1 MDNFNL
7 DELMDLAEAYVGP
20 MVDAIYRR
28 LIERDF
34 ALEDP
39 EVVMLL
45 TALINILGHDNRG
58 DRPTEVLLMAA
69 YGERGVLDRPNMR
82 VMRWRNGALSGS
94 DLANEPGL
102 GSSRTYQPGEMP
114 MPSKPKPGLTRMH
127 QEMNSEATSSGSP
140 LRVAV
145 PPKGARVTQKV
156 QTNQTIQDLDEMNDQ
171 LRSTKKELDDM
182 TKTML
187 AMEEDR
193 DMWRKLF
200 EDCNKKQGQEIE
212 RLRQE
217 YKERSEQVALTTSIE
232 KVIPARDIPRGQSPM
247 ELLTPREMSQTT
259 ETRLPAETN
268 RVTIP
273 DPSDT
278 LGDPVVEQTV
288 RKLIETAGRLVA
300 DKNAPGSGV
309 TAPYG
314 TIDDTGRVQ
323 LSQTII
329 RQGISDVTPLR
340 GSSKITERKVRKMP
354 AKKVSRVMDVQKN
367 NQLKYN
373 FTGVPETDPRACFNR
388 ATWSPAVNLQQPP
401 LGTSHLI
408 LGDSLV
414 RMLTNLRTSWV
425 TTVMAFGGA
434 TIAQLYRMVELMNPG
449 RIPSVMILVGTND
462 ISRGSDEQEAQ
473 WESMMVCLFT
483 TLWQKFSCAVLT
495 VCTVPMNARNLTAS
509 GRRHNEG
516 VMRWNNIIR
525 NLANRNAGRM
535 ILMDIEHE
543 LRAMEQARLTSDGIH
558 FDTIEGQAWL
568 NRVFQERLD
577 ELEAELSDTG
587 VLKEEGTVN
596 DTVITTFVPPNLETR
611 LGTVPAAINYRQQ
624 SSSESGRRTDVQDR
638 LGEAPTRRTIHP
650 RRRIGP
656 VNQPNEG
663 VAGTSRSDT
672 RSETTSSSREE
683 RPNRGSLL
691 WSRPMPSPWHIYKEE
706 LMKLD
711 LQKVS
716 FIEDA
721 RRMLNGATLSVSRLY
736 SITGVDWLIAASINF
751 SSTTALRFAD
761 LEGLPSNNTMGPVN
775 ARPLQ
780 DVRLNHEE
788 RNREERPGRFLTA
801 RAPIGQHVKIFKQL
815 TTPPSHVK
823 ERVYPKQVNQDGDAQ
838 RYGGLTAIKKDESIF
853 AAYDKAEMRKAKIM
867 VVANSEFVYTSKS
880 LFWPDVIMLA
890 AVDLDLLQSVSLAI
904 GVQRQTEMNPITIV
918 FAGINDHLHSRGFLS
933 RLRDPATA
941 ENAVWPA
948 IKDILES
955 MGEVVDATKEGTFNK
970 VALRVVFALSP
981 GYAYLPDG
989 LKFVYAMVALLSEG
1003 KYDVIISAPNR
1014 MIEMENLRQQHEEN
1028 KRDCRTIVQQLV
1040 SSIPQE
1046 ILTST
1051 SYGRKEQGSSKRK
1064 KTVTFVDREKEGEE
1078 VEQNLLQDY
1087 LSGEKDEEKNQQSQ
1101 DQHPGQVNLSGESEI
1116 DEKIPDEKQDLENK
1130 VLSGEFRWMRRK
1142 YGHDLEERAV
1152 SGTTPSTDDK
1162 SESSRMNTHSD
1173 RDSTSGSELSELA
1186 IHTLLVETRARNLDR
1201 EVYQDPD
1208 SDRYLIPSERVFDN
1222 AADDLE
1228 TIAVSKRSI
1237 SLLPQKEVVR
1247 TDLQPFQQETQPL
1260 AKIWCVKMEEDTHQP
1275 NELNSQMRI
1284 MKTYLKARY
1293 RLSDLLRAQRNDRMT
1308 SNLKRW
1314 IENGAPDKG
1323 DLEEDSYR
1331 ILRQYFMQKE
1341 GRLYLNKDGIVA
1353 CRRREEYKVL
1363 YKYNAIV
1370 LPQLYQT
1377 ELLFRSHDQMGHQG
1391 IDKVYQ
1397 RILKRFEWPGMK
1409 KACEKWV
1416 TACLSCQQVK
1426 DPRKLRFPLQSIES
1440 SEFNEVVQIDHQKI
1454 CMTDSGYNQVLV
1466 MIDHFTKYAEAVP
1479 CITASAEETCDHLI
1493 NTWIA
1498 RHGCPM
1504 TFQSDNGTAFVGE
1517 LTKELMRR
1525 SQVAQAH
1532 STTYHPQTN
1541 GLVERQNRTLVSMLR
1556 VYCSRYMTDWDRYLP
1571 QVMGAYNSTQHSTTG
1586 VSPHMMLTGHEKSL
1600 PLTFFYPEYEGKKT
1614 SPQVY
1619 VRDVIRRQQELND
1632 LCRRNTQQAQARQRK
1647 RFDKKAAGAKAY
1659 SVGDYVWVFQNVIP
1673 PKGTKKLLK
1682 KWRGPFM
1689 ITEVHQEGRFYRLST
1704 GRAAHYEN
1712 IKPHNPSTEDWCI
1725 PADMEEGD
1733 YLMMDPAC
1741 EVNEKG
1747 TREKNDGNEVVE
1759 EGTDTPLDLDPNE
1772 QIEADDETLPYAE
1785 EDWQD
1790 SEQTEV
1796 PKNMEPD
1803 LPFTMQTRQKDGTR
1817 LRKKYNPYGDDFVV
1831 DRIDL
1836 KKIVEEVVGLEEIT
1850 VSQDIDIVDDH
1861 NDEWVDDWSKPEVEF
1876 DDEQRQ
1882 SNEQDLTNLR
1892 VLEWLNE
1899 MTSDPEKTSVTIQ
1912 DVDRESAKYIK
1923 TERDDPSWA
1932 AQEGQLLIPASNL
1945 NLIPGMR
1952 STGTPMDIF
1961 VRGVG
1966 VGLTHTENLII
1977 KKLRIARET
1986 GNLEAETGEEP
1997 KKPDIGRVVESYFNL
2012 PNEYSSNIIL
2022 TDSDFILTNRT
2033 CAVAITADMS
2043 FRTALAAD
2051 FKREYKNV
2059 EFLWKQRPG
2068 IGGVAAL
2075 PPAVSQL
2082 PGKYLCFLVTRATEK
2097 QHVDP
2102 ENLVLSLTRLRDFL
2116 VEMDVKELSLPV
2128 YDPNR
2133 GRLHPRELYAL
2144 VHVIFSDTNI
2154 QVYLH
2159 KKYYLSIG

>member
-39 EVVMLL
+39 EVVMML

-69 YGERGVLDRPNMR
+69 YGERGVLYRPNMR

-127 QEMNSEATSSGSP
+127 REMNSEATSCGSP
-140 LRVAV
+140 LRAAV
-145 PPKGARVTQKV
+145 PPKGAKVTQKV
-156 QTNQTIQDLDEMNDQ
+156 QTNQTMQDLDEMNDR
-171 LRSTKKELDDM
+171 LKRTEKELDDM

-193 DMWRKLF
+193 DVWRKLF

-217 YKERSEQVALTTSIE
+217 YKERLKQAALTTAVE

-288 RKLIETAGRLVA
+288 RRLIETAGRLVA
-300 DKNAPGSGV
+300 NKNAPGSGV

-323 LSQTII
+323 LSQTVI

-354 AKKVSRVMDVQKN
+354 AKKVSRVIDVQKN
-367 NQLKYN
+367 NQLKYS

-414 RMLTNLRTSWV
+414 RVLTNLRTSWV

-462 ISRGSDEQEAQ
+462 ISRGSDEQEAL

-516 VMRWNNIIR
+516 VMRWNNILR

-543 LRAMEQARLTSDGIH
+543 LRATEQARLTSDGIH

-624 SSSESGRRTDVQDR
+624 SSSEPGRRTDVQDR
-638 LGEAPTRRTIHP
+638 LGEAPMRRTINP

-801 RAPIGQHVKIFKQL
+801 RAPIGQHVKIFRQL

-853 AAYDKAEMRKAKIM
+853 AAYDKAEMRP
-867 VVANSEFVYTSKS
+867 KS
-880 LFWPDVIMLA
+880 W
-890 AVDLDLLQSVSLAI
+890 
-904 GVQRQTEMNPITIV
+904 
-918 FAGINDHLHSRGFLS
+918 
-933 RLRDPATA
+933 
-941 ENAVWPA
+941 
-948 IKDILES
+948 
-955 MGEVVDATKEGTFNK
+955 
-970 VALRVVFALSP
+970 
-981 GYAYLPDG
+981 
-989 LKFVYAMVALLSEG
+989 
-1003 KYDVIISAPNR
+1003 
-1014 MIEMENLRQQHEEN
+1014 
-1028 KRDCRTIVQQLV
+1028 
-1040 SSIPQE
+1040 
-1046 ILTST
+1046 
-1051 SYGRKEQGSSKRK
+1051 
-1064 KTVTFVDREKEGEE
+1064 
-1078 VEQNLLQDY
+1078 
-1087 LSGEKDEEKNQQSQ
+1087 
-1101 DQHPGQVNLSGESEI
+1101 
-1116 DEKIPDEKQDLENK
+1116 
-1130 VLSGEFRWMRRK
+1130 
-1142 YGHDLEERAV
+1142 
-1152 SGTTPSTDDK
+1152 
-1162 SESSRMNTHSD
+1162 
-1173 RDSTSGSELSELA
+1173 
-1186 IHTLLVETRARNLDR
+1186 
-1201 EVYQDPD
+1201 
-1208 SDRYLIPSERVFDN
+1208 
-1222 AADDLE
+1222 
-1228 TIAVSKRSI
+1228 
-1237 SLLPQKEVVR
+1237 
-1247 TDLQPFQQETQPL
+1247 
-1260 AKIWCVKMEEDTHQP
+1260 
-1275 NELNSQMRI
+1275 
-1284 MKTYLKARY
+1284 
-1293 RLSDLLRAQRNDRMT
+1293 
-1308 SNLKRW
+1308 
-1314 IENGAPDKG
+1314 
-1323 DLEEDSYR
+1323 
-1331 ILRQYFMQKE
+1331 
-1341 GRLYLNKDGIVA
+1341 
-1353 CRRREEYKVL
+1353 
-1363 YKYNAIV
+1363 
-1370 LPQLYQT
+1370 
-1377 ELLFRSHDQMGHQG
+1377 
-1391 IDKVYQ
+1391 
-1397 RILKRFEWPGMK
+1397 
-1409 KACEKWV
+1409 
-1416 TACLSCQQVK
+1416 
-1426 DPRKLRFPLQSIES
+1426 
-1440 SEFNEVVQIDHQKI
+1440 
-1454 CMTDSGYNQVLV
+1454 
-1466 MIDHFTKYAEAVP
+1466 
-1479 CITASAEETCDHLI
+1479 
-1493 NTWIA
+1493 
-1498 RHGCPM
+1498 
-1504 TFQSDNGTAFVGE
+1504 
-1517 LTKELMRR
+1517 
-1525 SQVAQAH
+1525 
-1532 STTYHPQTN
+1532 
-1541 GLVERQNRTLVSMLR
+1541 
-1556 VYCSRYMTDWDRYLP
+1556 
-1571 QVMGAYNSTQHSTTG
+1571 
-1586 VSPHMMLTGHEKSL
+1586 
-1600 PLTFFYPEYEGKKT
+1600 
-1614 SPQVY
+1614 
-1619 VRDVIRRQQELND
+1619 
-1632 LCRRNTQQAQARQRK
+1632 
-1647 RFDKKAAGAKAY
+1647 
-1659 SVGDYVWVFQNVIP
+1659 
-1673 PKGTKKLLK
+1673 
-1682 KWRGPFM
+1682 
-1689 ITEVHQEGRFYRLST
+1689 
-1704 GRAAHYEN
+1704 
-1712 IKPHNPSTEDWCI
+1712 
-1725 PADMEEGD
+1725 
-1733 YLMMDPAC
+1733 
-1741 EVNEKG
+1741 
-1747 TREKNDGNEVVE
+1747 
-1759 EGTDTPLDLDPNE
+1759 
-1772 QIEADDETLPYAE
+1772 
-1785 EDWQD
+1785 
-1790 SEQTEV
+1790 
-1796 PKNMEPD
+1796 
-1803 LPFTMQTRQKDGTR
+1803 
-1817 LRKKYNPYGDDFVV
+1817 
-1831 DRIDL
+1831 
-1836 KKIVEEVVGLEEIT
+1836 
-1850 VSQDIDIVDDH
+1850 
-1861 NDEWVDDWSKPEVEF
+1861 
-1876 DDEQRQ
+1876 
-1882 SNEQDLTNLR
+1882 
-1892 VLEWLNE
+1892 
-1899 MTSDPEKTSVTIQ
+1899 
-1912 DVDRESAKYIK
+1912 
-1923 TERDDPSWA
+1923 
-1932 AQEGQLLIPASNL
+1932 
-1945 NLIPGMR
+1945 
-1952 STGTPMDIF
+1952 
-1961 VRGVG
+1961 
-1966 VGLTHTENLII
+1966 
-1977 KKLRIARET
+1977 
-1986 GNLEAETGEEP
+1986 
-1997 KKPDIGRVVESYFNL
+1997 
-2012 PNEYSSNIIL
+2012 
-2022 TDSDFILTNRT
+2022 
-2033 CAVAITADMS
+2033 
-2043 FRTALAAD
+2043 
-2051 FKREYKNV
+2051 
-2059 EFLWKQRPG
+2059 
-2068 IGGVAAL
+2068 
-2075 PPAVSQL
+2075 
-2082 PGKYLCFLVTRATEK
+2082 
-2097 QHVDP
+2097 
-2102 ENLVLSLTRLRDFL
+2102 
-2116 VEMDVKELSLPV
+2116 
-2128 YDPNR
+2128 
-2133 GRLHPRELYAL
+2133 
-2144 VHVIFSDTNI
+2144 
-2154 QVYLH
+2154 
-2159 KKYYLSIG
+2159 